1 MLFFHS
7 LVFLSWFLILTC
19 LVCCSIGWQEKGN
32 IDTTLDLTSH
42 NEFLEELICV
52 RPNYMKMVSILCF
65 ACQISDASLQRL
77 RSITLPRGLF
87 LSPPFPRC
95 TQDVHI
101 ASPLIQAVS
110 ADCFLFE
117 HKSHR
122 LILNC
127 RCLSF
132 PAGERSIVA
141 FIKSQE
147 LCIFKINECAVLNA
161 NNMWDHNFV
170 WLFF

>member
-1 MLFFHS
+1 MRFLRNVYVCDQTTWKRCQLCAFRARLVTHHFRDYAQLRCRGASFF
-7 LVFLSWFLILTC
+7 L
-19 LVCCSIGWQEKGN
+19 
-32 IDTTLDLTSH
+32 
-42 NEFLEELICV
+42 
-52 RPNYMKMVSILCF
+52 
-65 ACQISDASLQRL
+65 
-77 RSITLPRGLF
+77 
-87 LSPPFPRC
+87 PPFPRC
-95 TQDVHI
+95 TQDVRI
-101 ASPLIQAVS
+101 VSPLILAVS

-122 LILNC
+122 LTLNC

-132 PAGERSIVA
+132 PAGEHSIVA

-170 WLFF
+170 WHFFFLNPFLSPLAGTINPPVPMQP